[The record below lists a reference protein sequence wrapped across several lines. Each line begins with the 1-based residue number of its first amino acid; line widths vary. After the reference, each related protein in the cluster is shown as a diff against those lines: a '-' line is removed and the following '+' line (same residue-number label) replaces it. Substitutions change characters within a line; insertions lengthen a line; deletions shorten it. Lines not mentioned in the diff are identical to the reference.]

1 MEILVIKD
9 KEIEP
14 EIIDL
19 LQARISSSAFVNH
32 YRPDINEIITRKI
45 RTLLDSLLKVITT

>member
-1 MEILVIKD
+1 MIKD

-19 LQARISSSAFVNH
+19 LQGRISSSAFVNH